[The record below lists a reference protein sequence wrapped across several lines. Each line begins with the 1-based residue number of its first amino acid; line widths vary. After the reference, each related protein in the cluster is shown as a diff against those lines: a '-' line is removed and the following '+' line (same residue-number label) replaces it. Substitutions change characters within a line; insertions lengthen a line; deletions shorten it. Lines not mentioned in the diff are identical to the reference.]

1 MKKRILS
8 AILAITMIAT
18 LFVGCSQTP
27 AASSAPAGGASQPAA
42 TSATG
47 DAQYAIVLKTLSGD
61 FWVKMKEGIEAKA
74 KELNIKVDIYA
85 AQSEDDTEG
94 QLKIVENCLNK
105 NYKAIGVAPLS
116 PVSLIPAIVKANQ
129 KGIYVMNIDE
139 KIDLDALKKAGGS
152 VISFATTDNVAVGG
166 KGADYIISKIPDG
179 GKVAII
185 EGKAGNVSGESRK
198 QGATK
203 AFAANSKFK
212 VVGSLPA
219 DWDRQKALDVATSFI
234 QQNPDLK
241 AIYCCN
247 DTMALGALQ
256 AVINANQLGKIIV
269 VGTDG
274 TTEALASIKSKQ
286 LSATIAQD
294 SAAIGVTALN
304 EMIKAVKDQPK
315 IDPNVAPPTIP
326 IESKIVAE

>member
-8 AILAITMIAT
+8 AILAMTMIST

-27 AASSAPAGGASQPAA
+27 TNSTAA
-42 TSATG
+42 TSGAVSQVGTASG

-94 QLKIVENCLNK
+94 QLKIMENCLNK

-152 VISFATTDNVAVGG
+152 VIAFATTDNVAVGG
-166 KGADYIISKIPDG
+166 KGAEYIISKLPEG

-198 QGATK
+198 QGAT
-203 AFAANSKFK
+203 AGFAANSKFK

-234 QQNPDLK
+234 QQNADLK

-247 DTMALGALQ
+247 DTMALGAMQ
-256 AVINANQLGKIIV
+256 AVINANLLGKIIV

-274 TTEALASIKSKQ
+274 TAEAFASIKNKQ
-286 LSATIAQD
+286 LSATIGQD
-294 SAAIGVTALN
+294 SATIGVTALN
-304 EMIKAVKDQPK
+304 EMIKAVKGQAK
-315 IDPNVAPPTIP
+315 IDPNVAPATIP
-326 IESKIVAE
+326 IESKLVAQ